1 MRRVLMAMSLL
12 FLSGCVTAT
21 EYSNLESQ
29 TRNKD
34 KVIIERSAELNNL
47 RNENS
52 ALRAKLEQLELTVRS
67 LQEENIRMPNGT
79 EIQTALKNANF
90 YDGAIDGQIGP
101 NTKDAIRKFQ
111 QANGINADG
120 VVGSKTWSVLIKY
133 LEKK

>member
-1 MRRVLMAMSLL
+1 MLRVLMAMSLL

-29 TRNKD
+29 TRGKD
-34 KVIIERSAELNNL
+34 KVILERSAELNNL
-47 RNENS
+47 RNENA
-52 ALRAKLEQLELTVRS
+52 ALRAKLEQLESTVRS
-67 LQEENIRMPNGT
+67 LQEENIRMPNGA